1 MSNSFWIF
9 NFFNY
14 GIFVVNFF
22 ILNGSQNMKH
32 LFSIQNACCKQ
43 NLYIV
48 YVMYHIYAQ
57 IFFCDGRYC
66 DRKNVM
72 DFNFGKISIE
82 NLCIELKYK
91 GDNVLGWGLFKDT
104 TFDSGRPFYCIHH
117 KYFWTFVTSRKSK
130 SVLFFLQHV

>member
-1 MSNSFWIF
+1 MAHNILNISICWTMF
-9 NFFNY
+9 NFYWN
-14 GIFVVNFF
+14 
-22 ILNGSQNMKH
+22 
-32 LFSIQNACCKQ
+32 
-43 NLYIV
+43 
-48 YVMYHIYAQ
+48 VMYHIYAQ

-117 KYFWTFVTSRKSK
+117 KYYLCTHMDDIIITRAHNLCKYGQCWMWKWFRPRKIRR
-130 SVLFFLQHV
+130 